1 MSPAKICAGTN
12 YKLSTKLHQKEATV
26 MTAKIISGTEVA
38 KEIRA
43 ELKEKV
49 AKLKADGITPG
60 LVMIRVGEDPASVSY
75 VTGKEQACEEIG
87 IWSQTYVLP
96 ESASE
101 AELLAKVEE
110 MNKAEHVDG
119 ILVQL
124 PLPKHIDAEKVL
136 TLIDPAKDVDGF
148 HPVNVG
154 KMLIGDPYFMPCTP
168 HGAVELMVRSGNSP
182 EGKHVVICGRSNI
195 VGKPLIAILIQKK
208 EHANATVTVVHTG
221 TKNMAEI
228 TRQADILVAAMGSP
242 EVIKADMVREGAVV
256 IDVGVNRVGM
266 KPSKKD
272 PSKMVADLRGDVDFE
287 AVKEKASAITP
298 VPGGVGPMTI
308 TMLMVNTVISA
319 ERRAARSK

>member
-1 MSPAKICAGTN
+1 
-12 YKLSTKLHQKEATV
+12 
-26 MTAKIISGTEVA
+26 MTAKIISGKEVA

-43 ELKEKV
+43 ELKERV
-49 AKLKADGITPG
+49 SRLKEQGVTPG

-75 VTGKEQACEEIG
+75 VSGKEKAAEEIG
-87 IWSQTYVLP
+87 VWSQTIVLP

-101 AELLAKVEE
+101 EELLSKVEE
-110 MNKAEHVDG
+110 MNKADHVDG

-124 PLPKHIDAEKVL
+124 PLPKHINADKVL

-168 HGAVELMVRSGNSP
+168 HGAVELMVRSGNPP

-195 VGKPLIAILIQKK
+195 VGKPLMAMLVQKNK
-208 EHANATVTVVHTG
+208 RANATVTVVHTG
-221 TKNMAEI
+221 TKNMTEI

-242 EVIKADMVREGAVV
+242 EVIKADMVKEGVVV
-256 IDVGVNRVGM
+256 IDVGVNRVGW
-266 KPSKKD
+266 KPSKLD
-272 PSKMVADLRGDVDFE
+272 PSKQVADLRGDVEFE
-287 AVKEKASAITP
+287 TVKEKASAITP

-308 TMLMVNTVISA
+308 TMLMVNTVVAA
-319 ERRAARSK
+319 ERRAERMRK

>member
-1 MSPAKICAGTN
+1 
-12 YKLSTKLHQKEATV
+12 
-26 MTAKIISGTEVA
+26 MTAKIISGNEVA

-43 ELKEKV
+43 ELKERV
-49 AKLKADGITPG
+49 TKLKERGITPG

-75 VTGKEQACEEIG
+75 VSGKEKAAEEIG
-87 IWSQTYVLP
+87 VWTQTIVLP
-96 ESASE
+96 ENASE
-101 AELLAKVEE
+101 KELLVKVKE
-110 MNKAEHVDG
+110 MNKTEQVDG

-124 PLPKHIDAEKVL
+124 PLPKHINADKVL

-168 HGAVELMVRSGNSP
+168 HGAVELMVRSGNPP

-195 VGKPLIAILIQKK
+195 VGKPLMAMLVQKNK
-208 EHANATVTVVHTG
+208 RANATVTVVHTG

-242 EVIKADMVREGAVV
+242 EVIKADMVKEGAVV
-256 IDVGVNRVGM
+256 IDVGVNRVGW
-266 KPSKKD
+266 KPSKTD
-272 PSKMVADLRGDVDFE
+272 PTKQVPDLRGDVDFE

-308 TMLMVNTVISA
+308 TMLMVNTVVAA
-319 ERRAARSK
+319 ERRAERKKK

>member
-1 MSPAKICAGTN
+1 
-12 YKLSTKLHQKEATV
+12 

-319 ERRAARSK
+319 ERRAASSK

>member
-1 MSPAKICAGTN
+1 
-12 YKLSTKLHQKEATV
+12 

-195 VGKPLIAILIQKK
+195 VGKPLMAMLIQKK

-319 ERRAARSK
+319 ERRAASSK

>member
-1 MSPAKICAGTN
+1 
-12 YKLSTKLHQKEATV
+12 
-26 MTAKIISGTEVA
+26 MTAKIISGNEVA

-43 ELKEKV
+43 ELKERV
-49 AKLKADGITPG
+49 AKLKGQGVTPG

-75 VTGKEQACEEIG
+75 VSGKEKAAEEIG
-87 IWSQTYVLP
+87 VWSQTIVLP

-101 AELLAKVEE
+101 EELLSKVEE

-124 PLPKHIDAEKVL
+124 PLPKHINADKVL
-136 TLIDPAKDVDGF
+136 NLIDPAKDVDGF

-168 HGAVELMVRSGNSP
+168 HGAVELMIRSGNPP

-195 VGKPLIAILIQKK
+195 VGKPLMAMLVQKTK
-208 EHANATVTVVHTG
+208 RANATVTVVHTG

-242 EVIKADMVREGAVV
+242 EVIKADMVKEGVVV
-256 IDVGVNRVGM
+256 IDVGVNRVGW
-266 KPSKKD
+266 KPSKLD
-272 PSKMVADLRGDVDFE
+272 PNKQVADLRGDVEFE
-287 AVKEKASAITP
+287 TVKEKASAITP

-308 TMLMVNTVISA
+308 TMLMVNTVVAA
-319 ERRAARSK
+319 ERRAERMKK

>member
-1 MSPAKICAGTN
+1 
-12 YKLSTKLHQKEATV
+12 
-26 MTAKIISGTEVA
+26 MTAKIISGNEVA

-43 ELKEKV
+43 ELKERV
-49 AKLKADGITPG
+49 TKLKERGITPG

-75 VTGKEQACEEIG
+75 VSGKEKAAEEIG
-87 IWSQTYVLP
+87 VWTQTIVLP
-96 ESASE
+96 ENASE
-101 AELLAKVEE
+101 KELLAKVEG

-124 PLPKHIDAEKVL
+124 PLPKHINADKVL

-148 HPVNVG
+148 HPINVG

-168 HGAVELMVRSGNSP
+168 HGAVELMIRSGNPP

-195 VGKPLIAILIQKK
+195 VGKPLMAMLVQKNK
-208 EHANATVTVVHTG
+208 RANATVTVVHTG

-242 EVIKADMVREGAVV
+242 EVIKADMVKQGAVV
-256 IDVGVNRVGM
+256 IDVGVNRVGW
-266 KPSKKD
+266 KPSKTD
-272 PSKMVADLRGDVDFE
+272 PTKQVPDLRGDVDFE
-287 AVKEKASAITP
+287 AVKEKARAITP

-308 TMLMVNTVISA
+308 TMLMVNTVVAA
-319 ERRAARSK
+319 ERRAERKKK

>member
-1 MSPAKICAGTN
+1 
-12 YKLSTKLHQKEATV
+12 
-26 MTAKIISGTEVA
+26 MTAKVISGNEVA

-43 ELKEKV
+43 ELKERV
-49 AKLKADGITPG
+49 TKLKERGITPG

-75 VTGKEQACEEIG
+75 VSGKEKAAEEIG
-87 IWSQTYVLP
+87 VWTQTIVLP
-96 ESASE
+96 ENASE
-101 AELLAKVEE
+101 KELLSKVEG

-124 PLPKHIDAEKVL
+124 PLPKHINADKVL

-148 HPVNVG
+148 HPINVG

-168 HGAVELMVRSGNSP
+168 HGAVELMIRSGNPP

-195 VGKPLIAILIQKK
+195 VGKPLMAMLVQKNK
-208 EHANATVTVVHTG
+208 RANATVTVVHTG

-242 EVIKADMVREGAVV
+242 EVIKADMVKQGAVV
-256 IDVGVNRVGM
+256 IDVGVNRVGW
-266 KPSKKD
+266 KPSKSD
-272 PSKMVADLRGDVDFE
+272 PTKQVPDLRGDVDFE

-308 TMLMVNTVISA
+308 TMLMANTVVAA
-319 ERRAARSK
+319 ERRAERKKK

>member
-1 MSPAKICAGTN
+1 
-12 YKLSTKLHQKEATV
+12 

-38 KEIRA
+38 KEIRV
-43 ELKEKV
+43 ELKERV
-49 AKLKADGITPG
+49 SKLKERGVTPG

-75 VTGKEQACEEIG
+75 VSGKEKAAEEIG
-87 IWSQTYVLP
+87 VWSQTIVLP
-96 ESASE
+96 EVASE
-101 AELLAKVEE
+101 AELLSKVEE

-124 PLPKHIDAEKVL
+124 PLPKHINADEVL
-136 TLIDPAKDVDGF
+136 NLIDPAKDVDGF

-168 HGAVELMVRSGNSP
+168 HGAVELMIRSGNPP

-195 VGKPLIAILIQKK
+195 VGKPLMAMLVQKNK
-208 EHANATVTVVHTG
+208 RANATVTVVHTG

-228 TRQADILVAAMGSP
+228 TRQADILVAAMGSA
-242 EVIKADMVREGAVV
+242 EVIKADMVKEGAVV
-256 IDVGVNRVGM
+256 IDVGVNRVGW

-272 PSKMVADLRGDVDFE
+272 PSKQVADLRGDVEFE
-287 AVKEKASAITP
+287 TVKEKASAITP

-308 TMLMVNTVISA
+308 TMLMVNTVVAA
-319 ERRAARSK
+319 ERRAERMRK

>member
-1 MSPAKICAGTN
+1 
-12 YKLSTKLHQKEATV
+12 
-26 MTAKIISGTEVA
+26 MTAKIISGNEVA
-38 KEIRA
+38 KEIRG
-43 ELKEKV
+43 ELTERVSKLKERGV
-49 AKLKADGITPG
+49 TPG

-75 VTGKEQACEEIG
+75 VSGKEKAAEEIG
-87 IWSQTYVLP
+87 VWSQTIVLA
-96 ESASE
+96 EAASE
-101 AELLAKVEE
+101 EELLSKVRE

-124 PLPKHIDAEKVL
+124 PLPKHIDADKVL
-136 TLIDPAKDVDGF
+136 NLIDPAKDVDGF

-168 HGAVELMVRSGNSP
+168 HGAVELMIRSGNPP

-195 VGKPLIAILIQKK
+195 VGKPLMAMLVQKNK
-208 EHANATVTVVHTG
+208 RANATVTVVHTG

-242 EVIKADMVREGAVV
+242 EVIKAEMVKEGAVV
-256 IDVGVNRVGM
+256 IDVGVNRVGW

-272 PSKMVADLRGDVDFE
+272 PSKQVPDLRGDVEFE
-287 AVKEKASAITP
+287 TVKEKAGAITP

-308 TMLMVNTVISA
+308 TMLMVNTVVAA
-319 ERRAARSK
+319 ERRAERMRK

>member
-1 MSPAKICAGTN
+1 
-12 YKLSTKLHQKEATV
+12 
-26 MTAKIISGTEVA
+26 MTAKIISGSEIA

-43 ELKEKV
+43 ELTERV
-49 AKLKADGITPG
+49 SKLKKQGVTPG

-75 VTGKEQACEEIG
+75 VSGKEKASEEIG
-87 IWSQTYVLP
+87 VWSQTIVLP

-101 AELLAKVEE
+101 EELLSKVEE

-124 PLPKHIDAEKVL
+124 PLPKHINADKVL
-136 TLIDPAKDVDGF
+136 NLIDPAKDVDGF

-168 HGAVELMVRSGNSP
+168 HGAVELMVRSGNPP

-195 VGKPLIAILIQKK
+195 VGKPLMAMLVQKNK
-208 EHANATVTVVHTG
+208 RANATVTVVHTG
-221 TKNMAEI
+221 TKNMTEI

-242 EVIKADMVREGAVV
+242 EIIKADMVKEGVVV
-256 IDVGVNRVGM
+256 IDVGVNRVGW

-272 PSKMVADLRGDVDFE
+272 PNKQVADLRGDVDFE
-287 AVKEKASAITP
+287 TVKEKASAITP

-308 TMLMVNTVISA
+308 TMLMVNTVVAA
-319 ERRAARSK
+319 ERRAERKAK